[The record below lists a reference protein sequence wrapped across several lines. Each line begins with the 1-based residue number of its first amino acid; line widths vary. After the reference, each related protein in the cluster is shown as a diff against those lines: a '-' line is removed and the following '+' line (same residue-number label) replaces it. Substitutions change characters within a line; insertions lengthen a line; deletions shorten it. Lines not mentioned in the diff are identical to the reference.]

1 MFENPISTLLIQEEV
16 HNANGA
22 GTDSSELHC
31 NLILNLLFN
40 GFCLAPQAIFESTR
54 VD

>member
-31 NLILNLLFN
+31 NLILLFD